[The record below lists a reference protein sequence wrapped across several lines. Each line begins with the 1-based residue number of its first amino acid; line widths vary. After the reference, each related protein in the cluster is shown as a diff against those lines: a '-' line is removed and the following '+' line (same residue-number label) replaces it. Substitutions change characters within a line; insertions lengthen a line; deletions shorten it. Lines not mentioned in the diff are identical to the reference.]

1 MELKEANEN
10 LKLLLNTAEKKYV
23 HLTTVNTELQKRIDL
38 IEQQSRIQNDS
49 VYDMR
54 MMFYVVP
61 LIWDLLVRKNVQTR
75 WMKSTQMKLPSY
87 QDMYDLDECIMYRE
101 MNRLICKLD
110 LLLITIKELIIDY
123 HLIFER
129 YY

>member
-49 VYDMR
+49 VQVAR
-54 MMFYVVP
+54 MMFYISSINMRPTRKEERSDSLNDEDTDETP
-61 LIWDLLVRKNVQTR
+61 L
-75 WMKSTQMKLPSY
+75 LP
-87 QDMYDLDECIMYRE
+87 R
-101 MNRLICKLD
+101 
-110 LLLITIKELIIDY
+110 
-123 HLIFER
+123 HVFF
-129 YY
+129 